1 MNKLGIS
8 LLLAAGLFGLD
19 VSPVAAHPQADRV
32 QVHSDGYRFN
42 ARRHDAMPRWL
53 SRDKRF
59 RHWYRH
65 SPLKRY
71 RRLGW
76 NELYDIYRWERR
88 YFGSRKH
95 YDRNDRRNY
104 RDGNRRRYRDD

>member
-1 MNKLGIS
+1 MNKLGLS

-19 VSPVAAHPQADRV
+19 VSPAAAHPQADRV
-32 QVHSDGYRFN
+32 HVYSDGYRYES
-42 ARRHDAMPRWL
+42 RRYDAMPRWL
-53 SRDKRF
+53 RRDQGF

-71 RRLGW
+71 KRISW

-88 YFGSRKH
+88 YFGSRHH
-95 YDRNDRRNY
+95 YDRNRNRGH
-104 RDGNRRRYRDD
+104 RDGYRRR